1 MSQENVEL
9 VLGVIPPPE
18 ADLAQLVRDDA
29 LWAQLSDTIGP
40 FFHPDF
46 ECVASL
52 VGDERRYRGGGLDA
66 FRAFWLDWLA
76 PWAAYRMEE
85 IEQAVDCGDRVVVIV
100 RDFGRPKGAEHE
112 IRGRNAGV
120 WTLQNG
126 QAIRWEGYADP
137 VDALEAVGLEE

>member
-18 ADLAQLVRDDA
+18 VDLAELVRDDEQ
-29 LWAQLSDTIGP
+29 WAQLAEAIGP

-46 ECVASL
+46 ECVGRL
-52 VGDERRYRGGGLDA
+52 VGNSSYRQSGLNA

-76 PWAAYRMEE
+76 SWDTYRMGE
-85 IEQAVDCGDRVVVIV
+85 IEQAIDCGDRVVVVV

-112 IRGRNAGV
+112 ISGRNAGV
-120 WTLQNG
+120 WTLREG
-126 QAIRWEGYADP
+126 RAIRWEGYPDP
-137 VDALEAVGLEE
+137 ADALRAVRLAP